1 MLKICD
7 VWGRRYVYVD
17 LKADFYV
24 SPHLQWLVKP
34 GHMQMY
40 FQELEPGESLSFYL
54 VGSSFWEKKKKA
66 VVAWWS
72 SILPFA
78 V

>member
-1 MLKICD
+1 M
-7 VWGRRYVYVD
+7 YVD

-54 VGSSFWEKKKKA
+54 VGSSF
-66 VVAWWS
+66 
-72 SILPFA
+72 
-78 V
+78 